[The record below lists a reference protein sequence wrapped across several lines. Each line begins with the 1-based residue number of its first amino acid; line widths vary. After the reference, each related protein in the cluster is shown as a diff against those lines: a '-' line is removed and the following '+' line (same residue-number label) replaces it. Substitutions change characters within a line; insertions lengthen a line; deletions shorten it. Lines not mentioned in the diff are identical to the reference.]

1 MKSLF
6 NFTGFIKDD
15 SALEVAF
22 SEKTK
27 QPVSCYAQMRPD
39 DKKLNSICRAIFPP
53 SAMTY
58 VC

>member
-6 NFTGFIKDD
+6 NFRRFIKDD
-15 SALEVAF
+15 SALEWRSPRNETVCI
-22 SEKTK
+22 
-27 QPVSCYAQMRPD
+27 VYAQMRVD
-39 DKKLNSICRAIFPP
+39 DKKLDSISWAIFPR